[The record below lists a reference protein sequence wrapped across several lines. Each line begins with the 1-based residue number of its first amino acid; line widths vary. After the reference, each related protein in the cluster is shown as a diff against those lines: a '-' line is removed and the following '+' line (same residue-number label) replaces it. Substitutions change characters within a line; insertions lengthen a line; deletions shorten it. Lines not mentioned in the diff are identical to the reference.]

1 MGGISPKAA
10 LRREFAAL
18 RKALPRRQEL
28 DSSIREKVLALLAY
42 RRAKQVLFYL
52 SAGSEPDTWELL
64 DQALGEGKT
73 VCAPR
78 CLDSE
83 GSMAFYR
90 VTSRQELI
98 PGRFGLW
105 EPDPERCS
113 PAGDVT
119 GALCLVPGL
128 AFDREGFRLGYGK
141 GYYDRFLAGHSVETV
156 GLCYGELLVPRLPRG
171 PFDQRVSCVVT
182 EAGVTALK
190 EERGPG
196 KEGCV

>member
-1 MGGISPKAA
+1 MSSKAA
-10 LRREFAAL
+10 LRREFSAR

-28 DSSIREKVLALLAY
+28 DQTIREKVLALPAY
-42 RRAKQVLFYL
+42 GWAKQVLFYL

-64 DQALGEGKT
+64 DQALREGKM
-73 VCAPR
+73 VYAPR

-83 GSMAFYR
+83 GNMTFYQ
-90 VTSRQELI
+90 VTSREELI

-105 EPDPERCS
+105 EPDPEKCS

-128 AFDREGFRLGYGK
+128 AFDLEGFRLGYGK

-171 PFDQRVSCVVT
+171 PFDRRVSCVVT
-182 EAGVTALK
+182 EAGAMAL
-190 EERGPG
+190 EEKSCPG